1 MRALRFAVPTVG
13 LIIILGFVVAA
24 QPDREPPSR
33 SDTANARIRMDES
46 KSVPVDRY
54 LSVAAGADARTTLGF
69 GFLHPEADGA
79 WMGQLSAEIS
89 FGVDTGVTPTAVEL
103 ELRPLVAAESR
114 RRLVTL
120 VSSIDEVSIEMT
132 GGRERILLALDGE
145 RSQRVSIVCNEVESP
160 ISLELNPDRRAF
172 CAKIYGYK
180 VIADVG

>member
-1 MRALRFAVPTVG
+1 MRALRFAVPMVVVAA
-13 LIIILGFVVAA
+13 LLGFAAAA

-33 SDTANARIRMDES
+33 SDTANARIRVDDS

-54 LSVAAGADARTTLGF
+54 LSVAAGADARSTLGL

-79 WMGQLSAEIS
+79 WMGQLSADIS
-89 FGVDTGVTPTAVEL
+89 FGVETGVTPNALEL

-132 GGRERILLALDGE
+132 GGRKRILLALDGE
-145 RSQRVSIVCNEVESP
+145 ESQRVSIVCNDVESP
-160 ISLELNPDRRAF
+160 ISLELNSDRRAF
-172 CAKIYGYK
+172 CAKVYGYK
-180 VIADVG
+180 VIADIG